1 VTAAALRDEGVTLG
15 GLLGGAAAGAPP
27 LRVTGLAM
35 DSRGVAPG
43 SLFLACRGTR
53 RHGMSF
59 ADAAA
64 RAGAAAIAAEPD
76 AEWPTERLAAMASR
90 LGVPVVPVADLSA
103 QASAI
108 AGRFHGEPSARLR
121 VVGVTGTN
129 GKTSVTQF
137 LARAL
142 APEGPCAVVGTLG
155 IGFADALQ
163 PATHTTPDAVSA
175 QAALAELAAAGAR
188 AVAMEVSSHALHQH
202 RVAAVRFDTAVFTN
216 LTRDHLDYHG
226 TMEAYADAKARLFR
240 GSGLRH
246 AVINTDDPVGLALY
260 GETRE
265 RVPVV
270 AYGLGGAPAH
280 AARHVVAERVVADVA
295 GLRLHVRSSWGEG
308 EIASPLL
315 GRFNAANLLAVLGV
329 LLAGGV
335 AFDDALGRLAALSTV
350 PGRMERLGG
359 GARPL
364 AVVDY
369 AHTPD
374 ALAQA
379 LGAVREHCAG
389 TLWCVFG
396 CGGERDRGKRPLM
409 GEVAET
415 LADRVVVTDDNPRG
429 EDGATIVADILAGIG
444 APARVLVERDRARA
458 IALAVSGAAPGDVI
472 LVAGKGHEDTQQ
484 IGDRRLPFSDRG
496 AVLRALGESAA

>member
-1 VTAAALRDEGVTLG
+1 MAAASRGEDVPVGD
-15 GLLGGAAAGAPP
+15 LLGGAAATAPP
-27 LRVTGLAM
+27 LRVTGVAM
-35 DSRGVAPG
+35 DSRAIGPG
-43 SLFLACRGTR
+43 SLFLACRGTQ
-53 RHGMSF
+53 RHGM
-59 ADAAA
+59 AYAEAAA
-64 RAGAAAIAAEPD
+64 KAGAAVIAAEPD
-76 AEWPTERLAAMASR
+76 AEWPVSRLAATAAR
-90 LGVPVVPVADLSA
+90 LGTPVVPVPDLGA
-103 QASAI
+103 QVSAI
-108 AGRFHGEPSARLR
+108 AGRWYGEPSRALR

-137 LARAL
+137 LARTL
-142 APEGPCAVVGTLG
+142 ASEGPCAIVGTLG
-155 IGFADALQ
+155 VGFADGLR
-163 PATHTTPDAVSA
+163 PGLHTTPDAVSL
-175 QAALAELAAAGAR
+175 QAALADFVAAGAR

-202 RVAAVRFDTAVFTN
+202 RVAGVHFDTAVFTN

-226 TMEAYADAKARLFR
+226 TMEAYGEAKARLFR
-240 GSGLRH
+240 SRGLQH
-246 AVINTDDPVGLALY
+246 AVINTDDPIGLALY
-260 GETRE
+260 GETHG
-265 RVPVV
+265 RVSAV

-280 AARHVVAERVVADVA
+280 ADRFVVAERVFADVA

-308 EIASPLL
+308 ELASPLL

-335 AFDDALGRLAALSTV
+335 AFDAALARLARLSTV
-350 PGRMERLGG
+350 PGRMERHGG
-359 GARPL
+359 GAQPL

-379 LGAVREHCAG
+379 LAALREHCTGA
-389 TLWCVFG
+389 LWCVFG

-429 EDGATIVADILAGIG
+429 EDGAGIVADILAGMSD
-444 APARVLVERDRARA
+444 PARARVERDRARA
-458 IALAVSGAAPGDVI
+458 IVGAITAAVPGDVV

-484 IGDRRLPFSDRG
+484 IGERRFPFSDRL
-496 AVLRALGESAA
+496 AVLRALGLGKAS